1 VLLFITLSKNERT
14 VYYFDTYKVKIIMK
28 SIDIAQKKIIE
39 RTAIASG
46 FIKLSKES
54 ILRIKEHKIEK
65 GDPLS
70 VAELK
75 AIEAVK
81 DTARAIAFCH
91 PIPIEYTEAHC
102 ELREDG
108 VEVTVTVKAQAK
120 TGVEMEA
127 LYGVSVALLNI
138 WDMVKKYEK
147 DENGQ
152 YPYTE
157 IGNIRVIKKIKN
169 DSTV

>member
-1 VLLFITLSKNERT
+1 
-14 VYYFDTYKVKIIMK
+14 MK
-28 SIDIAQKKIIE
+28 SIDITQKNVTE
-39 RTAIASG
+39 RTAIAKG

-54 ILRIKEHKIEK
+54 ILRIKTQQIEK

-81 DTARAIAFCH
+81 ETPHAIAFCH
-91 PIPIEYTEAHC
+91 TIPIDFTEAKC
-102 ELREDG
+102 ELKDDG
-108 VEVTVTVKAQAK
+108 VEVTVTVKSEAK

-152 YPYTE
+152 YPFTE
-157 IGNIRVIKKIKN
+157 IRSIKVIKKIKRALN
-169 DSTV
+169 NKGEASGK

>member
-1 VLLFITLSKNERT
+1 MKN
-14 VYYFDTYKVKIIMK
+14 
-28 SIDIAQKKIIE
+28 IDITQKSVIE
-39 RTAIASG
+39 RTAIANG

-54 ILRIKEHKIEK
+54 ISRIKNQKIEK

-81 DTARAIAFCH
+81 ETPHAIAFCH
-91 PIPIEYTEAHC
+91 PIPIDYTEAKC
-102 ELREDG
+102 ELKEDG
-108 VEVTVTVKAQAK
+108 VEVTVTVKSEAK

-127 LYGVSVALLNI
+127 LYGVSVALLNV
-138 WDMVKKYEK
+138 WDMVKRYEK
-147 DENGQ
+147 DESGQ

-157 IGNIRVIKKIKN
+157 IKNIKVIKKIKRSLN
-169 DSTV
+169 D

>member
-1 VLLFITLSKNERT
+1 
-14 VYYFDTYKVKIIMK
+14 MK
-28 SIDIAQKKIIE
+28 SIDIAQKSVTE
-39 RTAIASG
+39 RTAIAKG

-54 ILRIKEHKIEK
+54 VSRIKNQEIEK
-65 GDPLS
+65 GDPLT

-81 DTARAIAFCH
+81 ETPHAIAFCH
-91 PIPIEYTEAHC
+91 SIPIDYTEAHC
-102 ELREDG
+102 ELKDDG
-108 VEVTVTVKAQAK
+108 VEVTVTVKSEAK

-147 DENGQ
+147 DETGQ
-152 YPYTE
+152 YPFTE
-157 IGNIRVIKKIKN
+157 IKNIRVLRKIKRDLKN
-169 DSTV
+169 QL

>member
-1 VLLFITLSKNERT
+1 
-14 VYYFDTYKVKIIMK
+14 MK
-28 SIDIAQKKIIE
+28 SIDIAQKSVTE
-39 RTAIASG
+39 RTAIAKG

-54 ILRIKEHKIEK
+54 VSRIKNQEIEK
-65 GDPLS
+65 GDPLT

-81 DTARAIAFCH
+81 ETPHAIAFCH
-91 PIPIEYTEAHC
+91 SIPIDYTEAHC
-102 ELREDG
+102 ELKDDG
-108 VEVTVTVKAQAK
+108 VEVTVTVKSEAK

-152 YPYTE
+152 YPLTE
-157 IGNIRVIKKIKN
+157 IKNIRVLKKIKRDLKN
-169 DSTV
+169 QL

>member
-1 VLLFITLSKNERT
+1 
-14 VYYFDTYKVKIIMK
+14 MK
-28 SIDIAQKKIIE
+28 SIDIAKKSVTE
-39 RTAIASG
+39 RTAIAKG

-54 ILRIKEHKIEK
+54 VSRIKNQEIEK
-65 GDPLS
+65 GDPLT

-81 DTARAIAFCH
+81 ETPHAIAFCH
-91 PIPIEYTEAHC
+91 PIPIDYTEANC
-102 ELREDG
+102 ELKDDG
-108 VEVTVTVKAQAK
+108 VEVTVTVKSEAK

-147 DENGQ
+147 DESGQ
-152 YPYTE
+152 YPFTE
-157 IGNIRVIKKIKN
+157 IKNIRVVKKIKRDLKN
-169 DSTV
+169 QL